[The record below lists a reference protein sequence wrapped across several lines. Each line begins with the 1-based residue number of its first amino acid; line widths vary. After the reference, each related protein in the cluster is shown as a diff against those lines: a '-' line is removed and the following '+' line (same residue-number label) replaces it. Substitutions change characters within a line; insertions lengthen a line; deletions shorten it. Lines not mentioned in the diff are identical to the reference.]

1 MQALGFVASFHKPS
15 LSQPHNPPSK
25 PSHPHSTPP
34 TLPLPPTPNTAG
46 KDSPAGQ
53 LAGTSIEGS
62 FRDEAKVLELAS
74 ISDILT
80 VEIEHINCDALD
92 AAIAQGTP
100 VQPLPQTLRVI
111 QDKYAQKVYLAERG
125 IPLPEFC
132 DVPDLE
138 AAYEAGRVFGYPL
151 MLKAKRLAYDGKGN
165 AVSKTKEDVA
175 AAFEQLGGIDVYA
188 EKWAPFVKELAVMV
202 VRSASEVRPYP
213 VVETVQKDNICH
225 ITITPAQL
233 SATACNKALA
243 VASQAIAALEGAGI
257 FGVEL
262 FLMPDDSI
270 LLNEIAPRPHNSG
283 HYTME
288 ACETDQFENHLRA
301 VLDLP
306 LGGTALKVGAAVMLN
321 ILGEGDTEETK
332 KMMQKALAIPGA
344 GIHWYG
350 KGEAKKGRK
359 MAHITFTGHSL
370 FDIKARTA
378 VYGEL
383 LDSLSLAPSVGIIM
397 GSDSDL
403 PSMKDAAEVLEIFG
417 VPYELTIV
425 SAHRTP
431 TRMYT
436 YAQEAAQRGLQVI
449 IAGAGGAA
457 HLPGMVAALTPL
469 PVIGV
474 PVKTAALSGVDSLY
488 SICQM
493 PKGIPVATVAIGN
506 AANAGLLAVRI
517 LGSARPELLNKME
530 VWLREQEGQVLGKAE
545 KLEKGGW
552 KEYLHGPK

>member
-1 MQALGFVASFHKPS
+1 MLLISLLLLSTSPFPSPTTSQAKS
-15 LSQPHNPPSK
+15 L
-25 PSHPHSTPP
+25 TLLP
-34 TLPLPPTPNTAG
+34 TLHPPLLPTSLNTAG

-53 LAGTSIEGS
+53 VAGTSIEGS

-165 AVSKTKEDVA
+165 AVAKTKEDVA
-175 AAFEQLGGIDVYA
+175 GAFEQLGGIDVYA

-233 SATACNKALA
+233 SATASNKALA

-332 KMMQKALAIPGA
+332 KLMQKALAIPGA

-378 VYGEL
+378 VYGGL
-383 LDSLSLAPSVGIIM
+383 LGSWSLAPSVGIIM

-403 PSMKDAAEVLEIFG
+403 PCMKDAAEVLETFG

-436 YAQEAAQRGLQVI
+436 YAQEAAQRGVQVI

>member
-25 PSHPHSTPP
+25 TSHPHSTPS

>member
-1 MQALGFVASFHKPS
+1 MLLSPIFRPTSPFTPS
-15 LSQPHNPPSK
+15 PPVYFWT
-25 PSHPHSTPP
+25 HHHF
-34 TLPLPPTPNTAG
+34 TAG

-53 LAGTSIEGS
+53 VAGTSINGS
-62 FRDEAKVLELAS
+62 FRDEDKVLELAG
-74 ISDILT
+74 ISDLLT

-111 QDKYAQKVYLAERG
+111 QDKYAQKVYLAARG

-132 DVPDLE
+132 DVPNLE
-138 AAYEAGRVFGYPL
+138 AAYAAGREFGYPL

-165 AVSKTKEDVA
+165 AVAKTKEDVA
-175 AAFEQLGGIDVYA
+175 GAFEQLGGGDVYA

-225 ITITPAQL
+225 TTITPAQL
-233 SATACNKALA
+233 SATASDKALA

-262 FLMPDDSI
+262 FLMPDDTI

-283 HYTME
+283 HYTIE

-321 ILGEGDTEETK
+321 ILGEGNTQETK

-370 FDIKARTA
+370 FEIKARTA
-378 VYGEL
+378 VYGAFL
-383 LDSLSLAPSVGIIM
+383 GSLSLAPSVGIIM

-403 PSMKDAAEVLEIFG
+403 PCMKDAADILETFA

-530 VWLREQEGQVLGKAE
+530 VWLRGQEGQVLAKAE

-552 KEYLHGPK
+552 REYLHGAK

>member
-1 MQALGFVASFHKPS
+1 
-15 LSQPHNPPSK
+15 
-25 PSHPHSTPP
+25 
-34 TLPLPPTPNTAG
+34 
-46 KDSPAGQ
+46 

-138 AAYEAGRVFGYPL
+138 AAIEAGRVFGYPL

-165 AVSKTKEDVA
+165 AVAKTKEDVA

-378 VYGEL
+378 VYGGL